1 MSLQSKLQNPII
13 NYPSLLSQISSVTPI
28 SSKPL
33 YVFTVQ
39 LYDIT
44 FTQSFF
50 FRSPPTFIL
59 GIKFLTF
66 PSIILPTNYYSLQ
79 KRIEIQETRSIYF
92 SYDDLESLR
101 YHIKQT
107 PLCIVLVNKQ
117 TGKAFCS
124 SRINLSSFTGDP
136 FLNYEKDYTYP
147 LPRRKM
153 IQMYDENIIQI
164 GEIDISLIIRR
175 EYINICPISKCNTKR
190 IIIGAPEQCIDD
202 PYLMKTEILLHG
214 KYNKKN
220 YEYEKEESNKK
231 VFIKE
236 EKKRYNGVY
245 REKFI
250 GEQLK
255 GPDPITMTHNIMNQ
269 DENVE
274 EELNHNDL
282 DQTGSSIIT
291 TTLVKDNQMYIKP
304 QPQFPISSFEDKS
317 NKEKNSEY
325 MNYDKLMKST
335 FKTLKLNKN
344 KNTV

>member
-1 MSLQSKLQNPII
+1 MSLQSKSENPVIS
-13 NYPSLLSQISSVTPI
+13 YPSLLSQISSVTPL
-28 SSKPL
+28 SLKPL
-33 YVFTVQ
+33 YVFTIQ

-44 FTQSFF
+44 LSQPFF
-50 FRSPPTFIL
+50 FYSPPTFIL

-66 PSIILPTNYYSLQ
+66 PSIILQTNFYSLQ

-107 PLCIVLVNKQ
+107 PLCIVLINKQ

-124 SRINLSSFTGDP
+124 SRINLSLFSGDP
-136 FLNYEKDYTYP
+136 FLNYEKGYTFP

-153 IQMYDENIIQI
+153 IQMYDDKYIQV
-164 GEIDISLIIRR
+164 GEIDVSLIIRR
-175 EYINICPISKCNTKR
+175 EYINISPISKCNTKR
-190 IIIGAPEQCIDD
+190 IIIGAPEQYIDD

-236 EKKRYNGVY
+236 ASKRFNGVY
-245 REKFI
+245 KEKFI
-250 GEQLK
+250 GEKLQ
-255 GPDPITMTHNIMNQ
+255 GPDPITLTHNIINQ

-274 EELNHNDL
+274 KQDYSGL
-282 DQTGSSIIT
+282 DKVNSSVIT
-291 TTLVKDNQMYIKP
+291 ATLVKDTQMYIKP
-304 QPQFPISSFEDKS
+304 PPQFPISSFEDKY
-317 NKEKNSEY
+317 NKEKKSEY

-335 FKTLKLNKN
+335 FKTLKINNNKT
-344 KNTV
+344 TV